1 MSESREEQL
10 QEVVRSG
17 DVVSCVDFFKGMP
30 EKERKKLAPL
40 AVRLLGERESG
51 PYIQCQR
58 VAVLATASLAQVK
71 RFGPDIISSSRWY
84 DIDAEI
90 ETLHDRR
97 PDWLQKWCEWFLD
110 RFFWNWSLVRRLIRE
125 GLCEPPGTEM
135 YVLGMIPGVRDN
147 ESEHEVLSGLRKDP
161 ELLDS
166 MVWRL
171 FEIQGNSIASLAY
184 IGDITGEEKGW
195 SHALRELSKDGTLDR
210 QRLLDESLAALNRD
224 FTQYY
229 AGWFSRFHEY
239 MEPTVEERAAR
250 ADRYLDLLA
259 SPIQPTVTMAVKAVL
274 VLHKAGQLD
283 GAAFVARA
291 EPALYAKA
299 KAAVKPVLAALGDIA
314 GPQPALAA
322 ETALLAAAALE
333 HKDADV
339 QRTAFALIDKHG
351 AARDDV
357 LRAAVTE
364 RLPVMAAALR
374 KKAEVWLGAEEPAA
388 AMAESEP
395 EDQAGIVE
403 RARAVPA
410 HLAQAAGIQAALSE
424 FDNLSGC
431 IPAIEQ
437 LPEAEGAG
445 LGEIIGAAAR
455 SLSARFIRDPDS
467 GYLHGFSNE
476 WAVSENILRDVLI
489 AAQYGSLDQAAR
501 KAWARSD
508 RPAYTRDVL
517 KAPRWLDRQRPAYEP
532 QSTFFKDMAEPDA
545 TLTPVGM
552 IMLCLSL
559 AVADAEDG
567 QSATDLLILA
577 ATDGRLDGARLGH
590 SMRLLLRV
598 GLVKPNKW
606 VSQLIKPNRWTD
618 RLAIAAG
625 ESPLHTQVIGNA
637 LLSALPAI
645 PAEGMRNVHTLLEL
659 LFNLSVEAEEAVS
672 DPDCRAFLEDVGGT
686 GKAAKLAKRLL
697 ALQQGDP
704 LPHRRA
710 AAVTALRGRVE
721 RAERWAGTRNGAKG

>member
-58 VAVLATASLAQVK
+58 VAVLATASLGQVK
-71 RFGPDIISSSRWY
+71 RFGADIISSSRWY

-97 PDWLQKWCEWFLD
+97 PDWLRNWCEWFLD
-110 RFFWNWSLVRRLIRE
+110 RFLWQWSPVRRLIRE
-125 GLCEPPGTEM
+125 RLCEPPGTEM

-171 FEIQGNSIASLAY
+171 FDIQGNSNASLAY

-195 SHALRELSKDGTLDR
+195 SYALRELSKEGLLDR

-224 FTQYY
+224 FSQYY

-259 SPIQPTVTMAVKAVL
+259 SPIQPTVTMAVKSLQA
-274 VLHKAGQLD
+274 LHKAGQLD

-291 EPALYAKA
+291 EPVLYAKA
-299 KAAVKPVLAALGDIA
+299 KGTVKPVLGILGGIA
-314 GPQPALAA
+314 GKQPALAVEA
-322 ETALLAAAALE
+322 ARLAAVALE
-333 HKDADV
+333 HKAPEI
-339 QRTAFALIDKHG
+339 QEAALTLIEKHG
-351 AARDDV
+351 NSDDAG
-357 LRAAVTE
+357 LMNAVET
-364 RLPVMAAALR
+364 RLSVMAATTR
-374 KKAEVWLGAEEPAA
+374 KDAEAWLGAEETATVAGP
-388 AMAESEP
+388 EL
-395 EDQAGIVE
+395 EDQVDIIE

-410 HLAQAAGIQAALSE
+410 RLAVAGGILGALNE
-424 FDNLSGC
+424 FDSLQGY
-431 IPAIEQ
+431 IPAIER
-437 LPEAEGAG
+437 LPQAKSAG
-445 LGEIIGAAAR
+445 LGRIIGAAAR
-455 SLSARFIRDPDS
+455 SLSSRFIRDPHS
-467 GYLHGFSNE
+467 GYLHGFSNK

-489 AAQYGSLDQAAR
+489 EALFGSLNPEAR
-501 KAWARSD
+501 KAWAMCD
-508 RPAYTRDVL
+508 RPAYARDVL
-517 KAPRWLDRQRPAYEP
+517 MMPRWIDRPRPAYEP
-532 QSTFFKDMAEPDA
+532 QSAFFNQTLDPEAE
-545 TLTPVGM
+545 LTPVSM
-552 IMLCLSL
+552 IMLCLNL
-559 AVADAEDG
+559 GAADAEDG
-567 QSATDLLILA
+567 QAATDVLIQTT
-577 ATDGRLDGARLGH
+577 TDGRLDGMKLGG

-606 VSQLIKPNRWTD
+606 VSQLVKPNRWAD
-618 RLAIAAG
+618 RLGVAAT
-625 ESPLHTQVIGNA
+625 ESPLHAQVVRNA
-637 LLSALPAI
+637 LIQALPAT
-645 PAEGMRNVHTLLEL
+645 PAQGMRNVHTLLEL
-659 LFNLSVEAEEAVS
+659 LHDLCIEAEEAVT
-672 DPDCRAFLEDVGGT
+672 DPGCRAFLEGISGT
-686 GKAAKLAKRLL
+686 GKAAKLAKKLL
-697 ALQQGDP
+697 ALEAGDP

-710 AAVTALRGRVE
+710 AAVAALRGRLE
-721 RAERWAGTRNGAKG
+721 RAERWAGRQPKGSE